1 MIKIIFLILPFLIML
16 LPNRDYDLMSKEDT
30 LAFKGIFSIV
40 VILHHVSQIE
50 NTIPYI
56 HHFANFG
63 MYAVSFFFFISA
75 YGMTKQVKLNREK
88 YLKGFFKKRFLKLL
102 LPIFVVTVLHIVVN
116 ILVFKSEYTLN
127 SIFNIYKNG
136 SSLINNGWYLN
147 SILVI
152 YLIFYIS
159 FKMTKNQNLSYIIFT
174 ILTISYILVLKNI
187 GFGIWWYNSMIGMI
201 FGMYFEIFEGKIKK
215 ILNTHIYKLLLI
227 LSVWTF
233 YFWNNK
239 EADLVSFFSS
249 FGIYSNYPIVQNLI
263 CFNFIVM
270 VILISKKINFRD
282 IVIHKSFYYK
292 KTKSIGEYDVNFIV
306 KSSRFYSKFV
316 LIRNRLLSFLGKIS
330 FEMYMIHGLIMSL
343 LSIYLKANIVYL
355 LTLFG
360 LTILL
365 SYILNMFF
373 NKLYIILK
381 LNK

>member
-1 MIKIIFLILPFLIML
+1 MIKIIFLILP

-152 YLIFYIS
+152 YLIFYLS
-159 FKMTKNQNLSYIIFT
+159 FKITKNQNLSYIIFT
-174 ILTISYILVLKNI
+174 ILTIGYILVMKNI

-215 ILNTHIYKLLLI
+215 I
-227 LSVWTF
+227 
-233 YFWNNK
+233 
-239 EADLVSFFSS
+239 
-249 FGIYSNYPIVQNLI
+249 
-263 CFNFIVM
+263 
-270 VILISKKINFRD
+270 
-282 IVIHKSFYYK
+282 
-292 KTKSIGEYDVNFIV
+292 
-306 KSSRFYSKFV
+306 
-316 LIRNRLLSFLGKIS
+316 
-330 FEMYMIHGLIMSL
+330 
-343 LSIYLKANIVYL
+343 
-355 LTLFG
+355 
-360 LTILL
+360 
-365 SYILNMFF
+365 
-373 NKLYIILK
+373 
-381 LNK
+381 

>member
-1 MIKIIFLILPFLIML
+1 MIKIIFFILPFVIML

-116 ILVFKSEYTLN
+116 IFVFKSEYTLN
-127 SIFNIYKNG
+127 SIINIYKNG

-152 YLIFYIS
+152 YLIFYLS
-159 FKMTKNQNLSYIIFT
+159 FKITKNQNLSYIIFT
-174 ILTISYILVLKNI
+174 ILIISYILVLKNI
-187 GFGIWWYNSMIGMI
+187 GFGIWWYNSMIGII

-249 FGIYSNYPIVQNLI
+249 FGIYSNYPIVQNLT

-270 VILISKKINFRD
+270 VILISKKINFRGL
-282 IVIHKSFYYK
+282 VLNKESMK
-292 KTKSIGEYDVNFIV
+292 L
-306 KSSRFYSKFV
+306 YSKFV
-316 LIRNRLLSFLGKIS
+316 LIRNEVLSFLGKIS

-365 SYILNMFF
+365 SYILNIFF